1 MALDTVEIPPAGE
14 PAKFTQFGPNYTCH
28 AHRALFPCVAMKIRA
43 FQGLRPD
50 PEQAAS
56 VASLPYDV
64 VNTAEARA
72 LAEGNPKSFLHVVRA
87 EIDFPE
93 GTDMYSDP
101 VYTKAKENLDALQS
115 SGALVREEAASL
127 YVYQQIM
134 DGHKQQGLV
143 SVCHIEDYLNDL
155 IKKHEKTR
163 PQKED
168 DRTKLNATLSAHP
181 GPVFLTYRD
190 DASINAKIEQITGT
204 DPLIDFTAPDGVEH
218 TVWRVADTE
227 SLVEAFANVPASYV
241 ADGHHRSAS
250 AARVGAERKA
260 ANPDHTG
267 DEDYNWFLAV
277 NFPASQL
284 KILPYNRLVFDLN
297 GQSDEEF
304 LEKVKA
310 VATITEDV
318 DPSPDQVGKL
328 SMYFNHRWYGLEFA
342 ADDTLDPVG
351 RLDISRLQ
359 DGILGPILGI
369 DDPRTSNRIDFIGGI
384 RGTEEL
390 EKRVHQGDGP
400 VAFSMYPV
408 TIEQLMDI
416 ADAGATMPP
425 KSTWFEPK
433 LRSGLFVHTI

>member
-1 MALDTVEIPPAGE
+1 
-14 PAKFTQFGPNYTCH
+14 
-28 AHRALFPCVAMKIRA
+28 MKIRA
-43 FQGLRPD
+43 FKGLRPD
-50 PEQAAS
+50 PQHAAK

-64 VNTAEARA
+64 VNTSEARE
-72 LAEGNPKSFLHVVRA
+72 LAQGNPHSFLHVVRA
-87 EIDFPE
+87 EIDLPE
-93 GTDMYSDP
+93 GTDLYSDP
-101 VYTKAKENLDALQS
+101 VYTKAKENLDQLQAT
-115 SGALVREEAASL
+115 GALVREEAPSL
-127 YVYQQIM
+127 YVYQQVM
-134 DGHKQQGLV
+134 DGHKQKGLV

-168 DRTKLNATLSAHP
+168 DRTKLNATLNAHP

-190 DASINAKIEQITGT
+190 DETINASIDQITQEE
-204 DPLIDFTAPDGVEH
+204 PLIDFTAPDGVQH
-218 TVWRVADTE
+218 TVWRVAQTE
-227 SLVEAFANVPASYV
+227 ALVSAFADIPFSYV

-260 ANPDHTG
+260 NNPNHTG
-267 DEDYNWFLAV
+267 EEDYNWFLAV

-297 GQSDEEF
+297 GHSEEDF
-304 LEKVKA
+304 LERVKS
-310 VATITEDV
+310 VATVTEDV
-318 DPSPDQVGKL
+318 DPSPNQVGKV
-328 SMYFNHRWYGLEFA
+328 SMYFNNRWYGLEFA
-342 ADDTLDPVG
+342 PDESLDPVS

-359 DGILGPILGI
+359 DSILSPILGI
-369 DDPRTSNRIDFIGGI
+369 EDPRTSDRIDFIGGI

-390 EKRVHQGDGP
+390 EKRVHNGDGP

-408 TIEQLMDI
+408 TIGQLMDI

>member
-1 MALDTVEIPPAGE
+1 
-14 PAKFTQFGPNYTCH
+14 
-28 AHRALFPCVAMKIRA
+28 MKILA
-43 FQGLRPD
+43 FQGLRPN
-50 PEQAAS
+50 PQLAES

-64 VNTAEARA
+64 VNTEEAAE
-72 LAEGNPKSFLHVVRA
+72 LAGGNPNSFLHVVRA
-87 EIDFPE
+87 EIDLPT
-93 GTDMYSDP
+93 GTDLYSDA
-101 VYTKAKENLDALQS
+101 VYEKAKENLQKLQD
-115 SGALVREEAASL
+115 SGALERETTPCL
-127 YVYQQIM
+127 YVYQQVM
-134 DGHKQQGLV
+134 ENHKQSGLV
-143 SVCHIEDYLNDL
+143 SVYHIDDYLNDL

-168 DRTKLNATLSAHP
+168 DRTKLNSTLNAHP

-190 DASINAKIEQITGT
+190 NESVNTIVDQTTQET
-204 DPLIDFTAPDGVEH
+204 PFIDFTAPDGVQH
-218 TVWRVADTE
+218 TIWKIENTDEFVAF
-227 SLVEAFANVPASYV
+227 FADIPASYV

-297 GQSDEEF
+297 GNSNQEF
-304 LEKVKA
+304 LEKIKT
-310 VATITEDV
+310 VAELTEDA
-318 DPSPDQVGKL
+318 DPTPDSVGKL
-328 SMYFNHRWYGLEFA
+328 SMYFNSRWYGLEFPK
-342 ADDTLDPVG
+342 DDSLDPVN

-359 DGILGPILGI
+359 DSILRPILGI
-369 DDPRTSNRIDFIGGI
+369 EDPRTSDRIDFVGGI
-384 RGTEEL
+384 RGTAEL
-390 EKRVHQGDGP
+390 EKRVGQGDGP

-408 TIEQLMDI
+408 TIDQLMDI

-433 LRSGLFVHTI
+433 LRSGLFVHTF

>member
-1 MALDTVEIPPAGE
+1 
-14 PAKFTQFGPNYTCH
+14 
-28 AHRALFPCVAMKIRA
+28 MKIRA

-50 PEQAAS
+50 PQHAAS

-64 VNTAEARA
+64 VNTAEARE
-72 LAEGNPKSFLHVVRA
+72 LAEGNPQSFLHVVRA

-101 VYTKAKENLDALQS
+101 VYAKAKENLDGLHA
-115 SGALVREEAASL
+115 SGALVREDAPSL

-143 SVCHIEDYLNDL
+143 SVCHIDDYLNDK

-190 DASINAKIEQITGT
+190 EEGINSTIAEITQES
-204 DPLIDFTAPDGVEH
+204 PLIDFTAPDGVQH
-218 TVWRVADTE
+218 TVWKVADTE
-227 SLVEAFANVPASYV
+227 GLVSAFADVPASYV

-250 AARVGAERKA
+250 AARVGAERKS

-267 DEDYNWFLAV
+267 EEDYNWFLAV

-297 GQSDEEF
+297 GHSNEDF

-310 VATITEDV
+310 VATVTEDV
-318 DPSPDQVGKL
+318 DPSPDQVGKV
-328 SMYFNHRWYGLEFA
+328 SMFFNNRWYGLKFEP
-342 ADDTLDPVG
+342 DESLDPVS

-359 DGILGPILGI
+359 DSILDPILGI
-369 DDPRTSNRIDFIGGI
+369 DDPRTSTRIDFVGGI

-390 EKRVHQGDGP
+390 EKRVGQGDGP

-408 TIEQLMDI
+408 TVEQLMDI
-416 ADAGATMPP
+416 ADAGQTMPP

-433 LRSGLFVHTI
+433 LRSGLFIHTI

>member
-1 MALDTVEIPPAGE
+1 LPRHLAFVALPP
-14 PAKFTQFGPNYTCH
+14 
-28 AHRALFPCVAMKIRA
+28 MKIRA

-64 VNTAEARA
+64 VNTSEARE
-72 LAEGNPKSFLHVVRA
+72 LAAGNPNSFLHVVRA
-87 EIDFPE
+87 EIDLPE
-93 GTDMYSDP
+93 GTDLYSEE
-101 VYTKAKENLDALQS
+101 VYQMAKTNLGKLQS
-115 SGALVREEAASL
+115 TGALVREGAPSL

-134 DGHKQQGLV
+134 QGHKQTGLV
-143 SVCHIEDYLNDL
+143 SVCHIDDYLQDR

-181 GPVFLTYRD
+181 GPVFLTYKD
-190 DASINAKIEQITGT
+190 DT
-204 DPLIDFTAPDGVEH
+204 DIDSLMNSAREESPLFDFTAPDGVQH
-218 TVWRVADTE
+218 TVWKIENTAP
-227 SLVEAFANVPASYV
+227 LVNAFRNIPVSYV

-250 AARVGAERKA
+250 AARVGADRKA
-260 ANPDHTG
+260 ANPNHTG

-297 GQSDEEF
+297 GHTIEYF
-304 LEKVKA
+304 LEKVKSLGT
-310 VATITEDV
+310 VTENV
-318 DPSPDQVGKL
+318 DPSPDRVGRM
-328 SMYFNHRWYGLEFA
+328 SMYLDGKWYGIEFPE
-342 ADDTLDPVG
+342 DTTLDPVS

-359 DGILGPILGI
+359 DTILGPLLGI
-369 DDPRTSNRIDFIGGI
+369 DDPRTSDRIDFIGGI
-384 RGTEEL
+384 RGTSEL
-390 EKRVHQGDGP
+390 EKRVKNGDGP

-433 LRSGLFVHTI
+433 LRSGLFIHTF

>member
-1 MALDTVEIPPAGE
+1 
-14 PAKFTQFGPNYTCH
+14 
-28 AHRALFPCVAMKIRA
+28 MKIRA
-43 FQGLRPD
+43 FKGLRPD
-50 PEQAAS
+50 PQHAAT

-64 VNTAEARA
+64 VNTSEARE
-72 LAEGNPKSFLHVVRA
+72 LAQGNPNSFLHVVRA
-87 EIDFPE
+87 EIDLPE
-93 GTDMYSDP
+93 GTDLYSDP
-101 VYTKAKENLDALQS
+101 VYAKAKENLDRLETT
-115 SGALVREEAASL
+115 GALVREDVPSL
-127 YVYQQIM
+127 YVYQQVM
-134 DGHKQQGLV
+134 NGHKQKGLV
-143 SVCHIEDYLNDL
+143 SVCHIDDYLNDL

-168 DRTKLNATLSAHP
+168 DRTKLNATLNAHP

-190 DASINAKIEQITGT
+190 DETINASIEQIVQ
-204 DPLIDFTAPDGVEH
+204 DEPLIDFTAPDGVQH
-218 TVWRVADTE
+218 TVWRVHETDT
-227 SLVEAFANVPASYV
+227 LVNAFAKVPFSYV

-260 ANPDHTG
+260 NNPNHTG

-297 GQSDEEF
+297 GQSDEDF
-304 LEKVKA
+304 LERVKA
-310 VATITEDV
+310 VATVTENV
-318 DPSPDQVGKL
+318 APSPEQVGKV
-328 SMYFNHRWYGLEFA
+328 SMYFNNQWYGLEFA
-342 ADDTLDPVG
+342 PDDSLDPVS

-359 DGILGPILGI
+359 DSILSPILGI
-369 DDPRTSNRIDFIGGI
+369 DDPRTSDRIDFIGGI

-390 EKRVHQGDGP
+390 EKRVQKGDGP

>member
-1 MALDTVEIPPAGE
+1 
-14 PAKFTQFGPNYTCH
+14 
-28 AHRALFPCVAMKIRA
+28 MKIRA
-43 FQGLRPD
+43 FQGLRPN
-50 PEQAAS
+50 PNQAAS

-64 VNTAEARA
+64 VNTEEASQ
-72 LAEGNPKSFLHVVRA
+72 LAEGNPNSFLHVVRA
-87 EIDFPE
+87 EIDLPK
-93 GTDMYSDP
+93 GTDIYSDP
-101 VYTKAKENLDALQS
+101 VYAKAKENLDRLQET
-115 SGALVREEAASL
+115 GALERETGPCL
-127 YVYQQIM
+127 YIYQQIM
-134 DGHKQQGLV
+134 NGHKQRGLV
-143 SVCHIEDYLNDL
+143 SVCHIDDYLNDL

-168 DRTKLNATLSAHP
+168 DRTKLNSTLSAHP

-190 DASINAKIEQITGT
+190 DASIDARINDITQS
-204 DPLIDFTAPDGVEH
+204 DSFIDFTAPDRVQH
-218 TVWRVADTE
+218 TIWKIEDTE
-227 SLVEAFANVPASYV
+227 ELVSAFADIPFSYV

-260 ANPDHTG
+260 NNPSHTG
-267 DEDYNWFLAV
+267 EEDYNWFLAV

-284 KILPYNRLVFDLN
+284 KVLPYNRLVFDLN
-297 GQSDEEF
+297 GHSEETF

-310 VATITEDV
+310 VATVTEGAA
-318 DPSPDQVGKL
+318 PSPDAVGAM
-328 SMYFNHRWYGLEFA
+328 SMYFKGQWFGIEFPE
-342 ADDTLDPVG
+342 DGSLDPVS

-359 DGILGPILGI
+359 DEILGPILGI
-369 DDPRTSNRIDFIGGI
+369 DDPRTSNRIDFVGGI

-390 EKRVHQGDGP
+390 VKRVENGDGP

-433 LRSGLFVHTI
+433 LRSGLFIHTF

>member
-1 MALDTVEIPPAGE
+1 
-14 PAKFTQFGPNYTCH
+14 
-28 AHRALFPCVAMKIRA
+28 MKIRA
-43 FQGLRPD
+43 FQGLRPN
-50 PEQAAS
+50 PKQAAS

-64 VNTAEARA
+64 VNTEEASK
-72 LAEGNPKSFLHVVRA
+72 LAEGNPNSFLHVVRA
-87 EIDFPE
+87 EIDLPN
-93 GTDMYSDP
+93 GTDLYSDA
-101 VYTKAKENLDALQS
+101 VYAKAKANLSTLVET
-115 SGALVREEAASL
+115 GALERETGACL
-127 YVYQQIM
+127 YVYQQVM
-134 DGHKQQGLV
+134 NGHKQRGLV
-143 SVCHIEDYLNDL
+143 SVCHIDDYLNDL

-168 DRTKLNATLSAHP
+168 DRTRLNTTLSAHP

-190 DASINAKIEQITGT
+190 EASIDARINEIIQSA
-204 DPLIDFTAPDGVEH
+204 PFIDFTAPDGVQH
-218 TVWRVADTE
+218 TVWKIEDTE
-227 SLVEAFANVPASYV
+227 ELVSAFSDIPVSYV

-260 ANPDHTG
+260 NNPNHTG
-267 DEDYNWFLAV
+267 EEDYNWFLAV

-297 GQSDEEF
+297 GYSEETF

-310 VATITEDV
+310 VATVTEGAA
-318 DPSPDQVGKL
+318 PSPAAVGTM
-328 SMYFNHRWYGLEFA
+328 SMYFKGQWFGIEFPEN
-342 ADDTLDPVG
+342 DSLDPVS

-390 EKRVHQGDGP
+390 VKRVENGDGP

-433 LRSGLFVHTI
+433 LRSGLFIHTF

>member
-1 MALDTVEIPPAGE
+1 LLPSVP
-14 PAKFTQFGPNYTCH
+14 
-28 AHRALFPCVAMKIRA
+28 MKIRA
-43 FQGLRPD
+43 FQGLRPN
-50 PEQAAS
+50 PQLAES

-64 VNTAEARA
+64 VNTEEATE
-72 LAEGNPKSFLHVVRA
+72 LAGGNPNSFLHVVRA
-87 EIDFPE
+87 EIDLPT
-93 GTDMYSDP
+93 GTDLYSDA
-101 VYTKAKENLDALQS
+101 VYEKAKENLQKLQD
-115 SGALVREEAASL
+115 SGALERETAPSL
-127 YVYQQIM
+127 YVYQQVM
-134 DGHKQQGLV
+134 ENHKQSGLV
-143 SVCHIEDYLNDL
+143 SVYHIDDYLNDL

-168 DRTKLNATLSAHP
+168 DRTKLNSTLNAHP

-190 DASINAKIEQITGT
+190 NESVNTIVDQTTQET
-204 DPLIDFTAPDGVEH
+204 PFIDFTAPDGVQH
-218 TVWRVADTE
+218 TIWKIENTDEFVAF
-227 SLVEAFANVPASYV
+227 FADIPASYV

-297 GQSDEEF
+297 GNFDQEF
-304 LEKVKA
+304 LEKIKT
-310 VATITEDV
+310 VAELTEDA
-318 DPSPDQVGKL
+318 DPTPDSVGKL
-328 SMYFNHRWYGLEFA
+328 SMYFNGRWYGLEFPK
-342 ADDTLDPVG
+342 DDSLDPVN

-359 DGILGPILGI
+359 DSILRPILGI
-369 DDPRTSNRIDFIGGI
+369 EDPRTSDRIDFVGGI
-384 RGTEEL
+384 RGTAEL
-390 EKRVHQGDGP
+390 EKRVGQGDGP

-408 TIEQLMDI
+408 TIDQLMDI

-433 LRSGLFVHTI
+433 LRSGLFVHTF

>member
-1 MALDTVEIPPAGE
+1 
-14 PAKFTQFGPNYTCH
+14 
-28 AHRALFPCVAMKIRA
+28 MKIRA
-43 FQGLRPD
+43 FQGLRPN
-50 PEQAAS
+50 PQRAAT

-64 VNTAEARA
+64 VNTAEARE
-72 LAEGNPKSFLHVVRA
+72 LAAGNPDSFLHVVRA
-87 EIDFPE
+87 EIDFSE

-101 VYTKAKENLDALQS
+101 VYLKAAENLQRLQDDGALQ
-115 SGALVREEAASL
+115 REDAPSL
-127 YVYQQIM
+127 YIYQQVM
-134 DGHKQQGLV
+134 NGHAQKGLV
-143 SVCHIEDYLNDL
+143 SVCHIEDYLQDR

-168 DRTKLNATLSAHP
+168 DRTKLNATLNAHP

-190 DASINAKIEQITGT
+190 DATINAMVDQYSTG
-204 DPLIDFTAPDGVEH
+204 DPLIDFTAPDGVQH
-218 TVWRVADTE
+218 TVWKVEETAE
-227 SLVEAFANVPASYV
+227 LVTAFAQVPFSYV

-250 AARVGAERKA
+250 AARVGAEKKA

-267 DEDYNWFLAV
+267 EEDYNWFLAV

-297 GQSDEEF
+297 GLSDDDF
-304 LEKVKA
+304 LAKVGE
-310 VATITEDV
+310 VATVTENV
-318 DPSPDQVGKL
+318 DPSPDQVGKV
-328 SMYFNHRWYGLEFA
+328 SMYFKGRWFGLTFE
-342 ADDTLDPVG
+342 ADDSLDPVN

-359 DGILGPILGI
+359 NAILDPILGI
-369 DDPRTSNRIDFIGGI
+369 EDPRTSQRIDFIGGI

-390 EKRVHQGDGP
+390 EKRVNKGDGP

-433 LRSGLFVHTI
+433 LRSGLFIHTI